1 MKTML
6 ATLLVALTL
15 STGMAFGAPPVGS
28 ANVAQ
33 VDVTTPWGCPTTF
46 TNIPLSL
53 ALTTDGGPVL
63 VTFTINTP
71 TSWPGGEGILFE
83 PVIDGQPIPGD
94 QLTVSN
100 SNNWLWPFVFTR
112 VYSLSAGTH
121 TVGGRLACLTNAAT
135 MGRAWLY
142 AYELPLIRR

>member
-1 MKTML
+1 MKT
-6 ATLLVALTL
+6 TLLSLIAAASLT
-15 STGMAFGAPPVGS
+15 TMAWAGQPEPS

-33 VDVTTPWGCPTTF
+33 VDVTAPWTCPTTF
-46 TNIPLSL
+46 TNIPVSL
-53 ALTTDGGPVL
+53 ALTTEGGPIL
-63 VTFTINTP
+63 VTLTINPP
-71 TSWPGGEGILFE
+71 TFWGGGERILFE